1 MKKFWGSAAM
11 IAATLIW
18 GGAFSVQR
26 TGMRFVDP
34 VLFTA
39 LRSALGALAL
49 AVITVGFDLGTGRGV
64 SLWGTAA
71 TAAERKRLV
80 AGGIW
85 CGVFLAVASAFQQYG
100 LKYTTAAKAGF
111 LTTLYIVIVPM
122 LGIFFRRRTS
132 KLLWFSAFL
141 ALAGAFLLCGG
152 VGRIGRGEWLVIICS
167 FLFSG
172 HILVIDRYA
181 RECDCVRLSFLQ
193 FTVAALLTG
202 IGAAALRETWDT
214 DRIAAAIPCL
224 LYSGIGSSAVAFT
237 LQLAAQKYLHPVTAS
252 LLMSLE
258 SVFATIG
265 GWIFLHETLTPRELA
280 GCAVIFAAVLLAQL
294 PPPRRKIRA
303 QG

>member
-1 MKKFWGSAAM
+1 M

-49 AVITVGFDLGTGRGV
+49 AVFTAVFDLCRGRGV

-71 TAAERKRLV
+71 SPAEKRRLV

-85 CGVFLAVASAFQQYG
+85 CGVFLAVASSFQQYG

-111 LTTLYIVIVPM
+111 LTTLYIVIVPF
-122 LGIFFRRRTS
+122 LGIFLRRRTPQ
-132 KLLWFSAFL
+132 LLWFSALL
-141 ALAGAFLLCGG
+141 ALAGTFLLCGG
-152 VGRIGRGEWLVIICS
+152 VREVGPGEWLVIVCA

-181 RECDCVRLSFLQ
+181 GACDCMRLSCLQ
-193 FTVAALLTG
+193 FAVAALLTG
-202 IGAAALRETWDT
+202 IGAAVLREPWDN
-214 DRIAAAIPCL
+214 RNLAAALPLL
-224 LYSGIGSSAVAFT
+224 LYSGIGSSAIAFT
-237 LQLAAQKYLHPVTAS
+237 LQMVSQKYLHPAAAS

-258 SVFATIG
+258 SVFASVG
-265 GWIFLHETLTPRELA
+265 GWIFLHETLSPRELA

-294 PPPRRKIRA
+294 PPLPWRRSSA
-303 QG
+303 A